1 MYHSLMNDK
10 VRIDKWLWAARFFKT
25 RGQAREAIKGGKVEL
40 NGTRVKPGR
49 TLTGGDKLTVRR
61 GDDLYEI
68 TVLDLG
74 DRRLSAALAQ
84 EKYEED
90 PAAMARRE
98 AAAKQRKLDYQARA
112 DRQRRPDKKQRRQIV
127 RFTKHT

>member
-1 MYHSLMNDK
+1 LNDK

-25 RGQAREAIKGGKVEL
+25 RGIAREAIKGGKVEL

-49 TLTGGDKLTVRR
+49 TLSAGDQLTVRR
-61 GDDLYEI
+61 GDDVYEI

-74 DRRLSAALAQ
+74 DRRLSASLAQ

-98 AAAKQRKLDYQARA
+98 DAAKQRKLDYQARA

-127 RFTKHT
+127 EFTKRT

>member
-1 MYHSLMNDK
+1 MSDK

-25 RGQAREAIKGGKVEL
+25 RGIAREAIKGGKVEL

-49 TLTGGDKLTVRR
+49 TLATGDQLAVRR
-61 GDDLYEI
+61 GEDVYEI

-74 DRRLSAALAQ
+74 DRRLSASLAQ
-84 EKYEED
+84 EKYQED

-98 AAAKQRKLDYQARA
+98 AAAKQRKLDYQART

-127 RFTKHT
+127 EFTKRN

>member
-1 MYHSLMNDK
+1 MNDK

-25 RGQAREAIKGGKVEL
+25 RGIAREAIKGGKVEL

-49 TLTGGDKLTVRR
+49 TLSAGDRLTVRR
-61 GDDLYEI
+61 GNDVYEI

-74 DRRLSAALAQ
+74 DRRLSASLAR

-127 RFTKHT
+127 EFTKRT

>member
-1 MYHSLMNDK
+1 MNDK

-49 TLTGGDKLTVRR
+49 TLSAGDRLTVRR
-61 GDDLYEI
+61 GVDVYEI

-74 DRRLSAALAQ
+74 DRRLSASLAQ

-112 DRQRRPDKKQRRQIV
+112 NRQRRPDKKQRRQIV